1 MPRARKVVLWI
12 VVAFLIYAIFRSPD
26 QAADIVR
33 SAFDGIL
40 SGLAAIGEFFDALL
54 SG

>member
-1 MPRARKVVLWI
+1 MLRARRVLLWV
-12 VVAFLIYAIFRSPD
+12 VVAFVLYAIFRSPE

-33 SAFDGIL
+33 SAIDGIVAVV
-40 SGLAAIGEFFDALL
+40 AAIGEFFDALL